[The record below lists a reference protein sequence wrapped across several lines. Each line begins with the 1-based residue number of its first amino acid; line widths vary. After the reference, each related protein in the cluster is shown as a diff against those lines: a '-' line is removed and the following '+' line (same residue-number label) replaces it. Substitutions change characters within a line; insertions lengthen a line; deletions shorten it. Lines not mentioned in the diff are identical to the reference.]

1 MRLIYEVVPEVET
14 HKTNITHDSHS
25 CIADKYKEVAP
36 KEVSG
41 VVLRVHVGL

>member
-14 HKTNITHDSHS
+14 HKTNITHDAHS